1 LASSLADRV
10 LLADSTT
17 SRNSIESDFMLHL
30 IGILVLS
37 SQLLVAVETKNGFV
51 EASFANTSAGV
62 EELIE
67 FAENSLSDLSDDDGT
82 HIIVGRLDDTA
93 DRDLIIGK
101 LASLGIP
108 HGYATSTAIR
118 ASAEQYKL
126 GEHSPKAVAL
136 AFRRPAGNNRP
147 N

>member
-1 LASSLADRV
+1 
-10 LLADSTT
+10 
-17 SRNSIESDFMLHL
+17 MLYL

-37 SQLLVAVETKNGFV
+37 SQLLVAVETKHGFV

-67 FAENSLSDLSDDDGT
+67 FAENSLTGLGEDDRS
-82 HIIVGRLDDTA
+82 HIIVGSLDDTA
-93 DRDLIIGK
+93 DREIIIGK

-108 HGYATSTAIR
+108 HGFATSTAIR
-118 ASAEQYKL
+118 ASAKRYKL
-126 GEHSPKAVAL
+126 VEHSPKAVAL
-136 AFRRPAGNNRP
+136 AFRRPAGNNRS

>member
-1 LASSLADRV
+1 
-10 LLADSTT
+10 
-17 SRNSIESDFMLHL
+17 MLHV

-51 EASFANTSAGV
+51 EASFPNTSAGI

-67 FAENSLSDLSDDDGT
+67 FAENSTRDLDDDDGT
-82 HIIVGRLDDTA
+82 HIIIGHLDDTA
-93 DRDLIIGK
+93 DRSLLIDK
-101 LASLGIP
+101 LASLEIP
-108 HGYATSTAIR
+108 HGYAAPGAIR
-118 ASAEQYKL
+118 ASAERNKL
-126 GEHSPKAVAL
+126 TENSPKAVAL